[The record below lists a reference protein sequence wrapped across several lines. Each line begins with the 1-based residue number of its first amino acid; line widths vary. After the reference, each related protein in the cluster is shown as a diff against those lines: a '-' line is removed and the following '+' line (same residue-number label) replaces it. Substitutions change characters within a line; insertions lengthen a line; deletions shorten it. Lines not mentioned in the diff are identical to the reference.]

1 MGHREPLN
9 AAERFKKDDDGLH
22 VRERIVNRYAHL
34 GFDSIDPADLRGRF
48 RWWGLYT
55 QRRPGIGGGK
65 TGALEDEE
73 IEAPYF
79 MMRVRIPGG
88 QLSASQLRT
97 VAGIAKEY
105 GRDLADITDRQN
117 VQYHWLSIEDVP
129 AIWQRLEAV
138 GLSSLQACGDV
149 PRNIL
154 GCPVA
159 GLDASEILDAS
170 EVLRATEE
178 VATTQPGFTNLPRKY
193 KTTISGCTA
202 LCTAHEVNDISF
214 VGVTGPGGT
223 PGFDLWVGGGLSTN
237 PMLAQRL
244 GVFVEPDQVP
254 AVWAGVTGL
263 FRDYGYRRL
272 RSRARLKF
280 LVADWGTQRFR
291 EVLEKEYLAGSLP
304 DGPAPVIPAAGDR
317 DHIGVHQQRDG
328 RYYLGVAP
336 SVGRTSGT
344 LLWQV
349 ADLAEA
355 YGSGRVRTT
364 TQQKLLILDVPE
376 DKVGE
381 LSEELAARDLLVAPV
396 GVPARHHG
404 LHRDRVLQARDRG
417 DKAAGRRPV
426 RGAGTPAARLRHP
439 DQHQRQRLP
448 QLVCPVP
455 GRRHRAQGLDH
466 RRRRGVPGAP
476 GRLARHRPGIRPQA
490 ARPEGDRGRAAGL
503 LRAGAAQLPVRPGRR
518 RAVRD
523 LGPPRRREPAGMS
536 TPGQHVPEGRHRG
549 APGGRSPGPARAAGA
564 VLLPV
569 LRGRGPAA
577 GPAGGSWRCGAC
589 ARSFELRFAGLSPGG
604 HTGTAPAVD
613 RTPP

>member
-1 MGHREPLN
+1 MPPPTRRGQGQWALGHREPLN
-9 AAERFKKDDDGLH
+9 AAERFKKDDDGLN
-22 VRERIVNRYAHL
+22 VRERIINRYAHL

-65 TGALEDEE
+65 TGSLDDAE
-73 IEAPYF
+73 IEAPHF

-88 QLSASQLRT
+88 QLSAEQLRT

-129 AIWQRLEAV
+129 AIWERLESV
-138 GLSSLQACGDV
+138 GLSSQQACGDV

-159 GLDASEILDAS
+159 GIDASEILDAS
-170 EVLRATEE
+170 PMLRAAEE
-178 VATTQPGFTNLPRKY
+178 VATTHPGFTNLPRKY
-193 KTTISGCTA
+193 KTTVSGCA
-202 LCTAHEVNDISF
+202 SLCTAHEINDISF

-254 AVWAGVTGL
+254 DVWAGVTGL

-280 LVADWGTQRFR
+280 LVADWGTERFR
-291 EVLEKEYLAGSLP
+291 EVLEKEYLGGALP
-304 DGPAPVIPAAGDR
+304 DGPAPVIPPAGDR
-317 DHIGVHQQRDG
+317 DHIGVHRQRDG

-364 TQQKLLILDVPE
+364 AQQKLLILDVPE
-376 DKVGE
+376 DRVTE
-381 LSEELAARDLLVAPV
+381 LADELAARDLLVAPSAFRRGTMACTGIEFCKLAIV
-396 GVPARHHG
+396 ETKQRAAD
-404 LHRDRVLQARDRG
+404 LHRELERRLPGFDTPISINVNGCPNSCARFQVADIGLKGSIVDGGEGFQVHLGGSLGTDPAFGRKLRGLKVGADGLTDYVERVLRNYLADRADG
-417 DKAAGRRPV
+417 EQFATWA
-426 RGAGTPAARLRHP
+426 
-439 DQHQRQRLP
+439 
-448 QLVCPVP
+448 
-455 GRRHRAQGLDH
+455 
-466 RRRRGVPGAP
+466 
-476 GRLARHRPGIRPQA
+476 
-490 ARPEGDRGRAAGL
+490 
-503 LRAGAAQLPVRPGRR
+503 R
-518 RAVRD
+518 RADER
-523 LGPPRRREPAGMS
+523 
-536 TPGQHVPEGRHRG
+536 
-549 APGGRSPGPARAAGA
+549 
-564 VLLPV
+564 LLV
-569 LRGRGPAA
+569 
-577 GPAGGSWRCGAC
+577 
-589 ARSFELRFAGLSPGG
+589 
-604 HTGTAPAVD
+604 
-613 RTPP
+613 